1 VVTGQVTAEL
11 EAKLTLRIRSETRTE
26 ITLSTIVDTGFSG
39 FLTLPSAIIIGLQMQ
54 RQGFTHIRLG
64 NGQHIG
70 VNLYE
75 GQVWW
80 NDGWR
85 PITIQESE
93 GDPLLGMELLRNHD
107 LFVKVIVGGE
117 VTVEDMV

>member
-1 VVTGQVTAEL
+1 VITGQVTAEL
-11 EAKLTLRIRSETRTE
+11 EARLTIRVRSETRTE
-26 ITLSTIVDTGFSG
+26 IAVESIVDTGFSG
-39 FLTLPSAIIIGLQMQ
+39 FLTLPVAIISALQMQ
-54 RQGFTHIRLG
+54 RQGFTHIRLADG
-64 NGQHIG
+64 NHVG

-80 NDGWR
+80 NDRWR

-107 LFVKVIVGGE
+107 LFVKVIAGGE
-117 VTVEDMV
+117 VTVEDMA